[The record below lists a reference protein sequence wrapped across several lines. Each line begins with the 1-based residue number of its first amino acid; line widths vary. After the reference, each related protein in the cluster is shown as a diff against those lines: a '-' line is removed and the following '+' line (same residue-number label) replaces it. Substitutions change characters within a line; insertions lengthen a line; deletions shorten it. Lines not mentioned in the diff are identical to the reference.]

1 MSMKNQFI
9 FIRGRPATG
18 KITVARI
25 IEKELGW
32 KVFWLHEL
40 KNTIVDI
47 VKEHRIPR
55 LVDNLTDSILR
66 FIMDRGDNVIFVRP
80 SPDKETVE
88 AIIGLVAAYDNYV
101 IKVFRLSASYD
112 SLLERAANRDDQY
125 RIRTKQELDTYM
137 HERKETPIKGEYI
150 IDTDNKTPRQVA
162 DEIIAIIR
170 KDVGCIQ

>member
-1 MSMKNQFI
+1 MSTKSQFL

-40 KNTIVDI
+40 KNTVVDI

-55 LVDNLTDSILR
+55 LMDDLTASILR

-80 SPDKETVE
+80 SPDKETVN
-88 AIIGLVAAYDNYV
+88 AITNLVSSYEDYG
-101 IKVFRLSASYD
+101 ISVFRLTASYD
-112 SLLERAANRDDQY
+112 NLLERATSRDDEY
-125 RIRTKQELDTYM
+125 RIRTKEELDGYIQSR
-137 HERKETPIKGEYI
+137 EEAVVEGEYI
-150 IDTDNKTPRQVA
+150 IVTDSKTPRQVA

-170 KDVGCIQ
+170 KDI

>member
-55 LVDNLTDSILR
+55 LIDNLTDSILR

-101 IKVFRLSASYD
+101 IKYLDCRLRMIACSRGQPTETTNTGF
-112 SLLERAANRDDQY
+112 ERNKSSIPICMNAKRRQSRAN
-125 RIRTKQELDTYM
+125 T
-137 HERKETPIKGEYI
+137 
-150 IDTDNKTPRQVA
+150 
-162 DEIIAIIR
+162 
-170 KDVGCIQ
+170 